1 MAIIAKEIIPPKK
14 EQATIRLNPD
24 VMTQLDSYC
33 RFISSS
39 SNHVVE
45 RALLHVF
52 NRDREFQDWLRI
64 HGTTGGADPQSTR
77 TPDGQDS

>member
-14 EQATIRLNPD
+14 EQATVRLNPD
-24 VMTQLDSYC
+24 VMTQLEAYC

-52 NRDREFQDWLRI
+52 NRDREFQDWLRTQE
-64 HGTTGGADPQSTR
+64 TTGGDA
-77 TPDGQDS
+77 

>member
-1 MAIIAKEIIPPKK
+1 MAMIAKEIIPPKK
-14 EQATIRLNPD
+14 EQATVRLNPD
-24 VMTQLDSYC
+24 VMMQLEACC

-52 NRDREFQDWLRI
+52 TRDREFQEWLRA
-64 HGTTGGADPQSTR
+64 HGTTGATASQSIR
-77 TPDGQDS
+77 ASDREDS

>member
-14 EQATIRLNPD
+14 EQATVRLNPE
-24 VMTQLDSYC
+24 VMTQLEAYC

-52 NRDREFQDWLRI
+52 NRDREFQTWLRI
-64 HGTTGGADPQSTR
+64 QETTGGDDPRKIR
-77 TPDGQDS
+77 TSEDQDS

>member
-1 MAIIAKEIIPPKK
+1 MAIIAKEIIPPRK
-14 EQATIRLNPD
+14 EQATVRLNPE
-24 VMTQLDSYC
+24 VMTQLEAYC

-52 NRDREFQDWLRI
+52 SRDREFQEWLRI
-64 HGTTGGADPQSTR
+64 QETTGGDA
-77 TPDGQDS
+77 

>member
-14 EQATIRLNPD
+14 EQATVRLNPE
-24 VMTQLDSYC
+24 VMTQLEAYC

-52 NRDREFQDWLRI
+52 NRDREFQEWLRAQ
-64 HGTTGGADPQSTR
+64 GTT
-77 TPDGQDS
+77 DGDA

>member
-24 VMTQLDSYC
+24 VMTQLEAYC

-39 SNHVVE
+39 NNHVVE

-64 HGTTGGADPQSTR
+64 QETTGGDDPRKIR
-77 TPDGQDS
+77 TPEDRDS